1 MMTIAPLTRRA
12 GTKIVSIL
20 VLFQGT
26 HAPTQPH
33 VPSVIIN
40 PFAHAHLVMKKMLM
54 VNVLQVMISNQNSTI
69 TYYDFIF
76 RDLVTHIILFFYST
90 VKKGECDHDT
100 ECPDDKACIE
110 HSCRDP
116 CKLSD
121 LCGQGAIC
129 ETSAHRPVCRCP
141 EGWGGVPTTQCFQ
154 CK

>member
-1 MMTIAPLTRRA
+1 
-12 GTKIVSIL
+12 
-20 VLFQGT
+20 
-26 HAPTQPH
+26 
-33 VPSVIIN
+33 
-40 PFAHAHLVMKKMLM
+40 M
-54 VNVLQVMISNQNSTI
+54 VGLNYI
-69 TYYDFIF
+69 IF
-76 RDLVTHIILFFYST
+76 RNLGSHIILFFHST